1 MRRLMS
7 GRGSKSN
14 LRIKRF
20 RGVLCIFG
28 CLNARKLEKS
38 EKHGEK
44 AGGGGGGR
52 KEKREI
58 LSSSLPPRLAAN
70 GAFTVL
76 TSDVIRH
83 ETM

>member
-28 CLNARKLEKS
+28 CLNARKLEMS

-44 AGGGGGGR
+44 AGGGGR